1 MRRSEWSP
9 LCGDRLGHRYAET
22 NRYWV
27 LIFLP
32 LNFETLRKGNAMIQ
46 IGTVKKSVTIL
57 VGFSTRRIVKA
68 IIENNTA
75 PENRKEKLIIGI
87 GSWVLTA
94 IAVSASKDYTDK
106 KIDMYYNAWINRGV
120 VKDEVTDAKT
130 QD

>member
-1 MRRSEWSP
+1 
-9 LCGDRLGHRYAET
+9 
-22 NRYWV
+22 
-27 LIFLP
+27 
-32 LNFETLRKGNAMIQ
+32 MIQ